1 MKRLH
6 QISLVL
12 VAGLVGLSGFIA
24 GCVTRPPPKPPS
36 YAVLL
41 DNPDGTTGAI
51 TITGT
56 RGQILVNRSRFGATL
71 DGSAQPCIF
80 DQTQLESDFG
90 VVLAARPQLPV
101 TFVLYF
107 EGTGTA
113 LTAESQAQIARIL
126 AAVAGRPVPDVSV
139 IGHTDT
145 VGGADANER
154 LGLERAQRIA
164 ALIITAGLKVS
175 DLTVTSHGE
184 FNLLVKT
191 PDETPEPKN
200 RRVEITIR

>member
-1 MKRLH
+1 MKRSGYWRVALA
-6 QISLVL
+6 
-12 VAGLVGLSGFIA
+12 AGLAVLILA

-51 TITGT
+51 TITGS
-56 RGQILVNRSRFGATL
+56 RGSVLITRSRFGANL
-71 DGSAQPCIF
+71 DGSAQACIF
-80 DQTQLESDFG
+80 DQTQLDADFKD
-90 VVLAARPQLPV
+90 VLAARPQLPV
-101 TFVLYF
+101 SFMLYF
-107 EGTGTA
+107 EGTGTT
-113 LTAESQAQIARIL
+113 LTAESRALIARIL
-126 AAVAGRPVPDVSV
+126 AAVASRPVPDVSV

-145 VGGADANER
+145 LGNAEANEK
-154 LGLERAQRIA
+154 LGLDRAQLVAKLIA
-164 ALIITAGLKVS
+164 EAGLKVS
-175 DLTVTSHGE
+175 ELTVTSHGE

>member
-12 VAGLVGLSGFIA
+12 VAGLVGLSGLIA

-90 VVLAARPQLPV
+90 EVLAARPQLPV

-107 EGTGTA
+107 DGASATLTG
-113 LTAESQAQIARIL
+113 ESKAQIAKIL
-126 AAVAGRPVPDVSV
+126 AAISSRPVPDISI

-145 VGGADANER
+145 LNTNEFNDR
-154 LGLERAQRIA
+154 LGLARAQLVAKFIVD
-164 ALIITAGLKVS
+164 AGLKVIEMTVVSRGES
-175 DLTVTSHGE
+175 DLQI
-184 FNLLVKT
+184 KT
-191 PDETPEPKN
+191 PDETAEPKN

>member
-6 QISLVL
+6 QIVL
-12 VAGLVGLSGFIA
+12 VAGLVGLCGLMLA

-80 DQTQLESDFG
+80 DQSQLESDFG
-90 VVLAARPQLPV
+90 EVLAARPQLPV

-107 EGTGTA
+107 EGTSTS
-113 LTAESQAQIARIL
+113 LSTESQAQIAKIL
-126 AAVAGRPVPDVSV
+126 AAVSSRPVPDISIV
-139 IGHTDT
+139 GHTDT
-145 VGGADANER
+145 LGSAESNDR
-154 LGLERAQRIA
+154 LGLERAQLIA
-164 ALIITAGLKVS
+164 KFIVDSGLKVI
-175 DLTVTSHGE
+175 
-184 FNLLVKT
+184 
-191 PDETPEPKN
+191 
-200 RRVEITIR
+200 EITVFRAANPTCRSKRLTKRRNRKTAAWK

>member
-6 QISLVL
+6 QIVL
-12 VAGLVGLSGFIA
+12 VAGLVGLCGLMLA
-24 GCVTRPPPKPPS
+24 GCVTRPPPRPPS

-80 DQTQLESDFG
+80 DQSQLESDFG
-90 VVLAARPQLPV
+90 EVLAARPQLPV

-107 EGTGTA
+107 EGTSTS
-113 LTAESQAQIARIL
+113 LSTESQAQIAKIL
-126 AAVAGRPVPDVSV
+126 AAVSSRPVPDISIV
-139 IGHTDT
+139 GHTDT
-145 VGGADANER
+145 LGSAESNDR
-154 LGLERAQRIA
+154 LGLERAQLIA
-164 ALIITAGLKVS
+164 KFIVDSGLKVIEITVVSRGES
-175 DLTVTSHGE
+175 DLQ
-184 FNLLVKT
+184 VKT
-191 PDETPEPKN
+191 PDQTPEPKN

>member
-6 QISLVL
+6 QIVL
-12 VAGLVGLSGFIA
+12 VAGLVGLCGLMLA
-24 GCVTRPPPKPPS
+24 GCVTRPPPRPPS

-90 VVLAARPQLPV
+90 EVLAARPQLPV

-107 EGTGTA
+107 EGTSTS
-113 LTAESQAQIARIL
+113 LSTESQAQIAKIL
-126 AAVAGRPVPDVSV
+126 AAVSSRPVPDISIV
-139 IGHTDT
+139 GHTDT
-145 VGGADANER
+145 LGSAESNDR
-154 LGLERAQRIA
+154 LGLERAQLIA
-164 ALIITAGLKVS
+164 KFIVDSGLKVIEITVVSRGES
-175 DLTVTSHGE
+175 DLQI
-184 FNLLVKT
+184 KT

>member
-6 QISLVL
+6 QIVL
-12 VAGLVGLSGFIA
+12 AAGLVGLCGGMLA
-24 GCVTRPPPKPPS
+24 GCVTRPPPRPPS

-80 DQTQLESDFG
+80 DQTQLDSDFG
-90 VVLAARPQLPV
+90 EVLAARPQLPV

-107 EGTGTA
+107 GGTSTT
-113 LTAESQAQIARIL
+113 LTTESQAQIAKIL
-126 AAVAGRPVPDVSV
+126 AAVSSRPVPDISIV
-139 IGHTDT
+139 GHTDT
-145 VGGADANER
+145 LGSAESNDR
-154 LGLERAQRIA
+154 LGLERAQLIA
-164 ALIITAGLKVS
+164 KFIVDSGLKVIEITVVSRGES
-175 DLTVTSHGE
+175 DLQ
-184 FNLLVKT
+184 VKT